1 MRINSKLSVTGDDL
15 LSHKASPAVSWALI
29 GLTDVFGMGTGVA
42 LKDIDTRWL
51 YFRKKLFFQN
61 YIMREKVKSNS

>member
-1 MRINSKLSVTGDDL
+1 MRVNSKLSVTGDDL

-51 YFRKKLFFQN
+51 FRKKCILSKLHN
-61 YIMREKVKSNS
+61 EREG